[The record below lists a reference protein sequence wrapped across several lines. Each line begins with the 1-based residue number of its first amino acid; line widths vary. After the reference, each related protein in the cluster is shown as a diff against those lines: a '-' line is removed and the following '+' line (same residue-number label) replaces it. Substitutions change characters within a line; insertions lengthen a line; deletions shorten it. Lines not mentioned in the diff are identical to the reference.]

1 MQTTLFPIDSWQ
13 RVCDDYYTTAPLKR
27 TFSFFTAPL
36 VNPTPTLELNIL
48 ELFYIVSGKALLT
61 NDKYLKSLS
70 QRAYRNQQYYDRQKG
85 LYQKGRIS
93 CDALCQAKAYR
104 YDYVTIAGVF
114 KGRRRYDCLASRS
127 AYTML
132 NINELANME
141 EAFER
146 LKNDIV
152 LKPIMLFR
160 SPNKN
165 IVAIIDISALH
176 QSYFEV
182 VRDMNTYLA
191 KQYQQTAINSR
202 VTQYTCPTLVT
213 YDPKAWLCPDLQ
225 SEENITLRQ
234 IGYNKLAL
242 AA

>member
-36 VNPTPTLELNIL
+36 VNSTPTLELNIG
-48 ELFYIVSGKALLT
+48 ELFYIISGKALFSS
-61 NDKYLKSLS
+61 DEYLKSLS
-70 QRAYRNQQYYDRQKG
+70 QRTYRNQQYYDRQKE
-85 LYQKGRIS
+85 LYGEGKIS
-93 CDALCQAKAYR
+93 TDALYQAKAYG
-104 YDYVTIAGVF
+104 YDYVTLAGVF

-127 AYTML
+127 AYIML
-132 NINELANME
+132 NINELTDME

-146 LKNDIV
+146 LKNDVV

-165 IVAIIDISALH
+165 IVAVIDISALH

-182 VRDMNTYLA
+182 VRDMNAYLA

-213 YDPKAWLCPDLQ
+213 YDPKAWLCPHLHAK
-225 SEENITLRQ
+225 ENIVIRQ
-234 IGYNKLAL
+234 IEYNDLSL

>member
-36 VNPTPTLELNIL
+36 VNPNPSLELNIR
-48 ELFYIVSGKALLT
+48 ELFYIVSGKALFSS
-61 NDKYLKSLS
+61 DEYHKSLS
-70 QRAYRNQQYYDRQKG
+70 QRAYRNQQYYDKQKE
-85 LYQKGRIS
+85 LYQEGKIS
-93 CDALCQAKAYR
+93 TDVLYQTKSYR
-104 YDYVTIAGVF
+104 YDYVTLAGVF
-114 KGRRRYDCLASRS
+114 KSRRRYDCLASRS
-127 AYTML
+127 AYIML
-132 NINELANME
+132 NINELTNME
-141 EAFER
+141 EAFEQ
-146 LKNDIV
+146 LKNDAV
-152 LKPIMLFR
+152 LSPIMLFR

-165 IVAIIDISALH
+165 IVAVIDISALH

-182 VRDMNTYLA
+182 VRNMNTYLA

-213 YDPKAWLCPDLQ
+213 YDPKAWLCPHLHAEKNIVIRQFDHNDL
-225 SEENITLRQ
+225 S
-234 IGYNKLAL
+234 L

>member
-27 TFSFFTAPL
+27 PFSFFTAPL
-36 VNPTPTLELNIL
+36 VNPNPSLELNIR
-48 ELFYIVSGKALLT
+48 ELFYIVSGKALFS
-61 NDKYLKSLS
+61 NDEYLKSLS
-70 QRAYRNQQYYDRQKG
+70 QRAYRNQQYYDKQKE
-85 LYQKGRIS
+85 LYQEGKIS
-93 CDALCQAKAYR
+93 TDVLYQTKAYR
-104 YDYVTIAGVF
+104 YDYVTLAGVF
-114 KGRRRYDCLASRS
+114 KSRRRYDCLASRS
-127 AYTML
+127 AYIML
-132 NINELANME
+132 NINELTNME
-141 EAFER
+141 EAFEQ

-165 IVAIIDISALH
+165 IVAVIDISALH

-182 VRDMNTYLA
+182 VGDMNKYLA
-191 KQYQQTAINSR
+191 KQYQQTAFNSR

-213 YDPKAWLCPDLQ
+213 YDPKAWLCPHLHA
-225 SEENITLRQ
+225 EKNIVIRQ
-234 IGYNKLAL
+234 FDHNDSSL